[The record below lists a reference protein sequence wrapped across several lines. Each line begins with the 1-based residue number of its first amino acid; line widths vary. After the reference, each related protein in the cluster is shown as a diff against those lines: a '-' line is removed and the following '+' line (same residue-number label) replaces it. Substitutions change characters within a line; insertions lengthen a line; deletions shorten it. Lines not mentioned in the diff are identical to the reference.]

1 MILIKNIL
9 TIILLIGAASIMM
22 IGSIGIIRLPG
33 FFSRL
38 HAAGK
43 CDTLGVILFISG
55 MMIYTGWNLI
65 SLKLLF
71 IFILA
76 AMTNPVGS
84 HALVR
89 AAFDSGLKPW
99 LGKKEEGKA

>member
-1 MILIKNIL
+1 MLIRNIL
-9 TIILLIGAASIMM
+9 TVILLISAASIMM
-22 IGSIGIIRLPG
+22 VGSIGIIRLPG

-43 CDTLGVILFISG
+43 CDTLGVILFITG
-55 MMIYTGWNLI
+55 MMIYNGWNLI
-65 SLKLLF
+65 SLKLLI

-84 HALVR
+84 HALTR

-99 LGKKEEGKA
+99 LGKKNKEQA